1 MQNIKILYLYDDLF
15 MNNIM
20 KYFFILSYDH
30 FLLLLRFFL
39 STIFFLL
46 LCIWFAVGFVSVV
59 ITLQIIIIGNAMTL
73 WIGGINIFHL
83 KLHNLYTI
91 FSLPLLAPLYDMMN
105 VCSVIFN
112 RFFLYSLS
120 LSLSIPLDKI
130 HDIRTHTHNIQTS
143 KPMASKMRA
152 QFFI

>member
-20 KYFFILSYDH
+20 KNFYFILSYDQ
-30 FLLLLRFFL
+30 FILLFPSSSSSLFFSTNLVCIRSLLA
-39 STIFFLL
+39 
-46 LCIWFAVGFVSVV
+46 CIGSVV

-73 WIGGINIFHL
+73 WIDGINIFHL

-91 FSLPLLAPLYDMMN
+91 FILPLLALFYDMMN

-112 RFFLYSLS
+112 RFFFFFRALSLYSPIS
-120 LSLSIPLDKI
+120 FSRDKI
-130 HDIRTHTHNIQTS
+130 HDIRTHNSDLKTNG
-143 KPMASKMRA
+143 
-152 QFFI
+152 F